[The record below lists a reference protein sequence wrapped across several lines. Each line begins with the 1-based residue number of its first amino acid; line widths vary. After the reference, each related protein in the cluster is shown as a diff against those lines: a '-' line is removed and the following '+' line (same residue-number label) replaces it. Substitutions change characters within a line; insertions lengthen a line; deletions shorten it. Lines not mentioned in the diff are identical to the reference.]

1 MPLDYRNPQD
11 EGHDVTRRRSD
22 LMSTCFILGAAVLI
36 VATIASA
43 ALGLTD
49 VFLFLL
55 MAIAA
60 IPLLY
65 RVVETALWR
74 RRK

>member
-22 LMSTCFILGAAVLI
+22 FMSACIILGAAVLI
-36 VATIASA
+36 VATIAAA
-43 ALGLTD
+43 ALRLTN
-49 VFLFLL
+49 VVVLL
-55 MAIAA
+55 AMAVAA
-60 IPLLY
+60 MPLLY
-65 RVVETALWR
+65 WLFETVLWR